1 MHSNGMTPRKLHA
14 QSIYL
19 EPEKAALLDELAA
32 ESRILKSVLMREAID
47 DLLAKH
53 RKLKLPK
60 RKP

>member
-1 MHSNGMTPRKLHA
+1 MTPRKLHA

-53 RKLKLPK
+53 RKLKPPK

>member
-1 MHSNGMTPRKLHA
+1 MTPRKLHA

-47 DLLAKH
+47 ELLAKH
-53 RKLKLPK
+53 RKLKPPK